1 MRASPFEPTF
11 GANPPL
17 LVGRDDQL
25 DDFVSCLEDGARGPA
40 RATLYVG
47 LRGVGKTVML
57 NAVEDEARSHGWLVV
72 SEFTGPNMLTR
83 LAEERLP
90 KAAQLLQN
98 LDQYRS
104 RITGAGIAGLGSL
117 TRQVTELHQP
127 APGLAT
133 QLDII
138 TEALTQTSVGL
149 LITVDEIH
157 KAHTDKLAELTGHV
171 QMLFREGRPVMFAA
185 AGLPTAVSQLLK
197 EESSTFLR
205 RADRHELSTVDPAE
219 VAQAIR
225 QPVIDAG
232 KTIEDAALAVATE
245 ATGGYPFMI
254 QLVGHHTWRA
264 APEGTEILTVAHV
277 EQGAA
282 MAVRKVG
289 SLVLETSLGDLSATD
304 RSFLAAMSVDAGP
317 SKMADIQERL
327 QVDANFASQYRL
339 RLLNADMITAVGHG
353 YVDFTVPHL
362 REYLREHAASLGVSL
377 GGAARVSAPPM
388 EPRPQSLRQRP
399 SEDLPPPPDAPVP

>member
-25 DDFVSCLEDGARGPA
+25 DEFVRCLEDGARGPA

-57 NAVEDEARSHGWLVV
+57 NAVEHEARTRGWVV
-72 SEFTGPNMLTR
+72 ASEFSGPKMLTR
-83 LAEERLP
+83 LTEERLP

-98 LDQYRS
+98 VDQYRS
-104 RITGAGIAGLGSL
+104 RITSASIAGLGSL

-133 QLDII
+133 QLDVI
-138 TEALTQTSVGL
+138 TEALAQTGTGL
-149 LITVDEIH
+149 LVTVDEVH
-157 KAHTDKLAELTGHV
+157 KAHLESLVELTGHI

-185 AGLPTAVSQLLK
+185 AGLPTSVTQLLK
-197 EESSTFLR
+197 ERSSTFLR
-205 RADRHELSTVDPAE
+205 RADRQELSTVDPFE
-219 VAQAIR
+219 VAEAIR
-225 QPVIDAG
+225 QPIVAAG
-232 KTIEDAALAVATE
+232 KSIEYEALELATE

-264 APEGTEILTVAHV
+264 APEGSDMLTLEHA

-282 MAVRKVG
+282 MAARKVG
-289 SLVLETSLGDLSATD
+289 SLVLETSLVDDLSATD
-304 RSFLAAMSVDAGP
+304 RSFLAAMAVDDGP
-317 SKMADIQERL
+317 SKMGDIQRRL
-327 QVDANFASQYRL
+327 QVDANYASQYRL
-339 RLLNADMITAVGHG
+339 RLLNADMIKPVGHG
-353 YVDFTVPHL
+353 YVDFTLPHL
-362 REYLREHAASLGVSL
+362 REYLREHAASLGVRINST
-377 GGAARVSAPPM
+377 
-388 EPRPQSLRQRP
+388 
-399 SEDLPPPPDAPVP
+399 PPPPP